1 MSPTH
6 TNGTVGLADL
16 ARGVAELVPDLP
28 LLIKEGPS
36 ILLRTPNSKESIG
49 TVFAKRAAQ
58 HPARDFLRFRGEGVS
73 YGEANAT
80 VNTYARVLLQRG
92 VKVGDV
98 VGVVMHNHPQMVLVM
113 LAIVK
118 VGATA
123 GLVNYNQRGA
133 VLAHSLK
140 ILDTGTVI
148 TDEEDLEAFESLDAA
163 DRPAD
168 GVLLTIDELA
178 EQARAVRDRDPRAT
192 DNPAVTA
199 TLPASTRAFY
209 VFTSGTTGL
218 PKASIMTH
226 YRWLKGMAGF
236 GATAVR
242 MRRDD
247 VMYCPL
253 PLYHNNAALV
263 ALGSVL
269 VSGATLAIGR
279 KFSAS
284 GFWDEAN
291 QNSATMFVYIGEIC
305 RYLLNQPAKPSDRSN
320 TIRVAVGNGMRP
332 EIWREFQQRF
342 GIDRIMEFY
351 AASETNIAFVNVF
364 NIEGTVGLCP
374 LPHAIVA
381 YDIDSAGPLRDTR
394 GRLQRVKRGEN
405 GLLLTKITRSAPFD
419 GYTDS
424 DAGEAKL
431 IRDGF
436 KDGDLWFNTGDV
448 VTHQGFDHIA
458 FVDRLGDTFRWKGEN
473 VATTEVEGALDESD
487 QVEGAIVYGIAIP
500 GADGKA
506 GMAAVKLAEGAEF
519 DGAAL
524 AKQLRGGLPGYAI
537 PLYVR
542 VVPSLEVTSTFK
554 SLKGELREQG
564 YADTGDDPLYVLV
577 GGTEGYVPAYD
588 EYPAAVAAAK
598 VPDLRSAP

>member
-1 MSPTH
+1 MSSPQK
-6 TNGTVGLADL
+6 NSIVGVGDL
-16 ARGVAELVPDLP
+16 AKGVRKIIPDLP

-36 ILLRTPNSKESIG
+36 ILLRSQSSKETIG
-49 TVFAKRAAQ
+49 TVFQKRAAQ
-58 HPARDFLRFRGEGVS
+58 YPARDFLRFHGEGIG

-80 VNTYARVLLQRG
+80 VNTYARVLLRRG

-133 VLAHSLK
+133 VLAHSLN
-140 ILDTGTVI
+140 ILDTGTIV
-148 TDEEDLEAFESLDAA
+148 TDEEDLEAFDSLDPA

-168 GVLLTIDELA
+168 GVLLTVEALA
-178 EQARAVRDRDPRAT
+178 QQAREIRAQDPQAT
-192 DNPAVTA
+192 ENLPVTA
-199 TLPASTRAFY
+199 TLPATTRAFY
-209 VFTSGTTGL
+209 VFTSGTTGM

-226 YRWLKGMAGF
+226 YRWLKGMSGF

-242 MRRDD
+242 MRPDD

-269 VSGATLAIGR
+269 VAGATLAIGR

-284 GFWDEAN
+284 KFWDEAN
-291 QNSATMFVYIGEIC
+291 ENSATMFIYIGEIC

-320 TIRVAVGNGMRP
+320 TIRVAAGNGMRP
-332 EIWREFQQRF
+332 EIWREFQERF

-364 NIEGTVGLCP
+364 DVEGTVGLCP
-374 LPHAIVA
+374 LPHAVVE
-381 YDIDSAGPLRDTR
+381 YDLDSAGPLRDSR
-394 GRLQRVKRGEN
+394 GRMKRVKRGQN
-405 GLLLTKITRSAPFD
+405 GLLLTKITKAAPFD
-419 GYTDS
+419 GYTDGKAN
-424 DAGEAKL
+424 DAKL

-436 KDGDLWFNTGDV
+436 KDGDVWFNTGDV
-448 VTHQGFDHIA
+448 VTNQGFSHIA

-473 VATTEVEGALDESD
+473 VATTEVEGALDEAD
-487 QVEGAIVYGIAIP
+487 QVEGAIVYGVAID

-506 GMAAVKLAEGAEF
+506 GMAAVKLAEGHDF

-524 AKQLRGGLPGYAI
+524 ARGLRNDLPGYAI
-537 PLYVR
+537 PLFVR

-554 SLKGELREQG
+554 SLKGELRKQG
-564 YADTGDDPLYVLV
+564 FADTGADPLYVFV
-577 GGTEGYVPAYD
+577 GGADGYVPAYD
-588 EYPAAVAAAK
+588 GYAADVAAAK
-598 VPDLRSAP
+598 VPDLRN

>member
-1 MSPTH
+1 MNSAHKNT
-6 TNGTVGLADL
+6 TVGLTDL
-16 ARGVAELVPDLP
+16 AKGLRLLVPDLP
-28 LLIKEGPS
+28 LLVKEGPS
-36 ILLRTPNSKESIG
+36 ILLRSQNSKQTIG
-49 TVFAKRAAQ
+49 SVFQKRAAQ
-58 HPARDFLRFRGEGVS
+58 NPSRDFLRFRGEGIS

-80 VNTYARVLLQRG
+80 VNTYARVLQQRG

-133 VLAHSLK
+133 VLAHSLG
-140 ILDTGTVI
+140 ILDTGTIV
-148 TDEEDLEAFESLDAA
+148 TDEEDLEAFDSLDDA
-163 DRPAD
+163 DKPAD
-168 GVLLTIDELA
+168 GVLLTVEDLA
-178 EQARAVRDRDPRAT
+178 KQARAVRTQDPSAIE
-192 DNPAVTA
+192 NPAVTS

-226 YRWLKGMAGF
+226 YRWLKGMSGF

-242 MRRDD
+242 MRGND

-284 GFWDEAN
+284 KFWDEAN
-291 QNSATMFVYIGEIC
+291 ENSATMFIYIGEIC

-320 TIRVAVGNGMRP
+320 TIRVAAGNGMRP
-332 EIWREFQQRF
+332 EIWSEFQERF
-342 GIDRIMEFY
+342 GIERIMEFY

-374 LPHAIVA
+374 LPHAVVE
-381 YDIDSAGPLRDTR
+381 YDIDTAGPLRDGA
-394 GRLQRVKRGEN
+394 GRLTRVKKGQN
-405 GLLLTKITRSAPFD
+405 GLLLTKITKAAPFD
-419 GYTDS
+419 GYTDGKAN
-424 DAGEAKL
+424 DAKL

-436 KDGDLWFNTGDV
+436 KDGDVWFNTGDV
-448 VTHQGFDHIA
+448 VTNQGFDHIA

-473 VATTEVEGALDESD
+473 VATTEVEGALDEAD
-487 QVEGAIVYGIAIP
+487 QVEGAIVYGVAIP

-506 GMAAVKLAEGAEF
+506 GMAAVKLAQDWDF
-519 DGAAL
+519 DGAVL
-524 AKQLRGGLPGYAI
+524 ATELRDRLPGYAI

-542 VVPSLEVTSTFK
+542 LVPSLEVTSTFK
-554 SLKGELREQG
+554 SLKGDLRKEG
-564 YADTGDDPLYVLV
+564 FESTGDDPLYVFV
-577 GGTEGYVPAYD
+577 GGADGYVPAY
-588 EYPAAVAAAK
+588 EGFAADVAAAK
-598 VPDLRSAP
+598 VPDLRN

>member
-1 MSPTH
+1 MSSTH
-6 TNGTVGLADL
+6 KNSTVGIADL
-16 ARGVAELVPDLP
+16 ARGVGKLVPDLP

-36 ILLRTPNSKESIG
+36 ILLRTPNSKETIG

-58 HPARDFLRFRGEGVS
+58 HPSRDFLRFQGEGIS

-133 VLAHSLK
+133 VLAHSLG
-140 ILDTGTVI
+140 ILDTGTIIVGA
-148 TDEEDLEAFESLDAA
+148 EDLEAFDSLDAA
-163 DRPAD
+163 DRPTD
-168 GVLLTIDELA
+168 GVILTVDRLA
-178 EQARAVRDRDPRAT
+178 EQARQARSEDPRAT
-192 DNPAVTA
+192 ENPAVTA

-209 VFTSGTTGL
+209 VFTSGTTGM

-279 KFSAS
+279 KFSATR
-284 GFWDEAN
+284 FWDEAN
-291 QNSATMFVYIGEIC
+291 ENSATMFIYIGEIC
-305 RYLLNQPAKPSDRSN
+305 RYLLNQPPKPSDRSN
-320 TIRVAVGNGMRP
+320 TIRVAAGNGMRP
-332 EIWREFQQRF
+332 EIWREFQERF
-342 GIDRIMEFY
+342 GIERIMEFY

-364 NIEGTVGLCP
+364 NIEATVGLCP
-374 LPHAIVA
+374 LPHAVVE
-381 YDIDSAGPLRDTR
+381 YDIDTAGPLRNAK
-394 GRLQRVKRGEN
+394 GRLQRVKKGQN
-405 GLLLTKITRSAPFD
+405 GLLLTKITKSAPFD
-419 GYTDS
+419 GYTDGK
-424 DAGEAKL
+424 AGDAKL

-436 KDGDLWFNTGDV
+436 KDGDVWFNTGDV
-448 VTHQGFDHIA
+448 VTNQGFDHIA

-473 VATTEVEGALDESD
+473 VATTEVEGALDEAD
-487 QVEGAIVYGIAIP
+487 QVEGAIVYGVAIP

-506 GMAAVKLAEGAEF
+506 GMAAVKLAEGREF

-524 AKQLRGGLPGYAI
+524 AAQLRNELPAYAI
-537 PLYVR
+537 PLYAR

-554 SLKGELREQG
+554 SLKGELRKQG
-564 YADTGDDPLYVLV
+564 FAETGDDPLYVFV
-577 GGTEGYVPAYD
+577 GGADGYVPAYD
-588 EYPAAVAAAK
+588 GYAADVAAAK
-598 VPDLRSAP
+598 VPDLRS

>member
-1 MSPTH
+1 MSASEKNSTI
-6 TNGTVGLADL
+6 GVGDL
-16 ARGVAELVPDLP
+16 AKGLGKIVPDLP

-36 ILLRTPNSKESIG
+36 VLLRTQKTKETVG
-49 TVFAKRAAQ
+49 TVFQKRAAQ
-58 HPARDFLRFRGEGVS
+58 HPSRDFLRFQGESIS

-140 ILDTGTVI
+140 ILDTGTIV
-148 TDEEDLEAFESLDAA
+148 TDQENLEAFDSVDRA

-168 GVLLTIDELA
+168 GVLLTLDALA
-178 EQARAVRDRDPRAT
+178 EQARAIRAEDPAAT
-192 DNPAVTA
+192 ENPEVTA

-209 VFTSGTTGL
+209 VFTSGTTGM

-226 YRWLKGMAGF
+226 YRWLKGMSGF

-242 MRRDD
+242 MRSDD

-284 GFWDEAN
+284 RFWEEAN
-291 QNSATMFVYIGEIC
+291 QNSATMFIYIGEIC
-305 RYLLNQPAKPSDRSN
+305 RYLMGRPASPDDRSN

-332 EIWREFQQRF
+332 EIWRDFQQRF
-342 GIDRIMEFY
+342 GVERIMEFY

-364 NIEGTVGLCP
+364 NVEATVGMCP
-374 LPHAIVA
+374 LPHAVVE
-381 YDIDSAGPLRDTR
+381 YDLDTAGPLRDER
-394 GRLQRVKRGEN
+394 GKIKKVGRGEN
-405 GLLLTKITRSAPFD
+405 GLLLSKVTRSAPFD
-419 GYTDS
+419 GYTDGKAN
-424 DAGEAKL
+424 DAKL
-431 IRDGF
+431 IRDAF
-436 KDGDLWFNTGDV
+436 KAGDVWLNTGDV
-448 VTHQGFDHIA
+448 VTNQGWWHIA

-473 VATTEVEGALDESD
+473 VATTEVEGAIGSSELVESS
-487 QVEGAIVYGIAIP
+487 IVYGVAVP

-506 GMAAVKLAEGAEF
+506 GMAAVTLAEGASF

-524 AKQLRGGLPGYAI
+524 AKTLREHLPGYAI

-542 VVPSLEVTSTFK
+542 VVPGLELTSTFK
-554 SLKGELREQG
+554 SLKGELRDQG
-564 YADTGDDPLYVLV
+564 FEETGDDPLYVFV
-577 GGTEGYVPAYD
+577 GGSEGYIPAYS
-588 EYPAAVAAAK
+588 EYPADVAAAK
-598 VPDLRSAP
+598 VPDLRN

>member
-1 MSPTH
+1 MSSTH
-6 TNGTVGLADL
+6 KNTTV
-16 ARGVAELVPDLP
+16 RVAELAKGVRKLVPDLP

-36 ILLRTPNSKESIG
+36 ILLRSQSSKETIG

-58 HPARDFLRFRGEGVS
+58 YPGRDFLRFHGEGIT
-73 YGEANAT
+73 YAEANAT

-133 VLAHSLK
+133 VLAHSLG
-140 ILDTGTVI
+140 ILETDTIIAGA
-148 TDEEDLEAFESLDAA
+148 EDLEAFESLDAA

-168 GVLLTIDELA
+168 GVVLTIDELA
-178 EQARAVRDRDPRAT
+178 AQAEQVRAADPRAT
-192 DNPAVTA
+192 ENPAVTA
-199 TLPASTRAFY
+199 TLPAGTRAFY
-209 VFTSGTTGL
+209 VFTSGTTGM

-226 YRWLKGMAGF
+226 YRWLKGMSGF
-236 GATAVR
+236 GGTAVR
-242 MRRDD
+242 MRGDD

-269 VSGATLAIGR
+269 ISGATLAVGR

-284 GFWDEAN
+284 RFWDEAN
-291 QNSATMFVYIGEIC
+291 ENSATMFIYIGEIC
-305 RYLLNQPAKPSDRSN
+305 RYLLNQPPKPTDRDN
-320 TIRVAVGNGMRP
+320 TIRVAAGNGMRP
-332 EIWREFQQRF
+332 EIWREFQERF

-364 NIEGTVGLCP
+364 DVEASVGLCP
-374 LPHAIVA
+374 LPHAVVE
-381 YDIDSAGPLRDTR
+381 YDIDTAGPKLDAR
-394 GRLQRVKRGEN
+394 GRLQRVRRGEN
-405 GLLLTKITRSAPFD
+405 GLLLTKITKAAPFD
-419 GYTDS
+419 GYTDGK
-424 DAGEAKL
+424 AGEAKL

-436 KDGDLWFNTGDV
+436 KDGDVWFNTGDV
-448 VTHQGFDHIA
+448 VTNQGFFHIA

-473 VATTEVEGALDESD
+473 VATTEVEGALDEAD
-487 QVEGAIVYGIAIP
+487 QVEGAIVYGVAIP

-506 GMAAVKLAEGAEF
+506 GMAAIKLAEGHDF
-519 DGAAL
+519 DGAVL
-524 AKQLRGGLPGYAI
+524 AKQLRGELPGYAI
-537 PLYVR
+537 PLFAR

-564 YADTGDDPLYVLV
+564 FEKTGDDPLYVFV
-577 GGTEGYVPAYD
+577 GGADGYVPAYD
-588 EYPAAVAAAK
+588 GFVADVAAAK
-598 VPDLRSAP
+598 VPDLRS

>member
-1 MSPTH
+1 MSSTH
-6 TNGTVGLADL
+6 KNTTVGIADL
-16 ARGVAELVPDLP
+16 ARGVGKLLPDLP

-36 ILLRTPNSKESIG
+36 ILLRTQTSKETIG
-49 TVFAKRAAQ
+49 TVFQKRAAQ
-58 HPARDFLRFRGEGVS
+58 HPARDFLRFHGEGIS
-73 YGEANAT
+73 YGGANAT
-80 VNTYARVLLQRG
+80 VNTYARVLEQRG

-98 VGVVMHNHPQMVLVM
+98 VGVVMHNHPQMVLAM

-133 VLAHSLK
+133 VLAHSLG
-140 ILDTGTVI
+140 ILETGTII
-148 TDEEDLEAFESLDAA
+148 TDEEDLEAFDSLDAA

-178 EQARAVRDRDPRAT
+178 RQARELRERDPRAT
-192 DNPAVTA
+192 ENLPVTA

-209 VFTSGTTGL
+209 VFTSGTTGM

-226 YRWLKGMAGF
+226 YRWLKGMSGF

-242 MRRDD
+242 MRGDD

-269 VSGATLAIGR
+269 VSGATLAVGR

-284 GFWDEAN
+284 NFWDEAN
-291 QNSATMFVYIGEIC
+291 ENAATMFIYIGEIC
-305 RYLLNQPAKPSDRSN
+305 RYLLNQPPKPSDKSN
-320 TIRVAVGNGMRP
+320 TIRVAAGNGMRP
-332 EIWREFQQRF
+332 EIWREFQERF

-364 NIEGTVGLCP
+364 DIEGTVGLCP
-374 LPHAIVA
+374 LPHAVVE
-381 YDIDSAGPLRDTR
+381 YDLDTAGPLRDSR
-394 GRLQRVKRGEN
+394 GRMKQVKRGQN
-405 GLLLTKITRSAPFD
+405 GLLLTKITKAAPFD
-419 GYTDS
+419 GYTDGK
-424 DAGEAKL
+424 AGDAKL

-436 KDGDLWFNTGDV
+436 KDGDVWFNTGDV
-448 VTHQGFDHIA
+448 VTKQGFDHIA

-473 VATTEVEGALDESD
+473 VATTEVEGALDEAE
-487 QVEGAIVYGIAIP
+487 QVEGSIVYGVAIP

-506 GMAAVKLAEGAEF
+506 GMAAVKLAEGHDF

-524 AKQLRGGLPGYAI
+524 AAVLRNELPAYAI
-537 PLYVR
+537 PLYAR

-554 SLKGELREQG
+554 SLKGELRKQG
-564 YADTGDDPLYVLV
+564 FAEAGEDPLYVFV
-577 GGTEGYVPAYD
+577 GGADGYVPAYD
-588 EYPAAVAAAK
+588 GYAADVAAAK
-598 VPDLRSAP
+598 VPDLRT

>member
-1 MSPTH
+1 VNSTH
-6 TNGTVGLADL
+6 KNTTVGVTDL
-16 ARGVAELVPDLP
+16 AKGIRLLMPDLP
-28 LLIKEGPS
+28 LLVKEGPS
-36 ILLRTPNSKESIG
+36 ILLRSQTSKETIG
-49 TVFAKRAAQ
+49 TVFQKRAAKN
-58 HPARDFLRFRGEGVS
+58 PSRDFLRFHSEGIS

-80 VNTYARVLLQRG
+80 INTYARVLQQRG

-133 VLAHSLK
+133 VLAHSLN
-140 ILDTGTVI
+140 ILETGTIV
-148 TDEEDLEAFESLDAA
+148 TDEEDLEAFDSLDDA
-163 DRPAD
+163 DKPAD
-168 GVLLTIDELA
+168 GVLLTVEDLA
-178 EQARAVRDRDPRAT
+178 KQAREARTQDPSAIE
-192 DNPAVTA
+192 NPAVTA

-226 YRWLKGMAGF
+226 YRWLKGMSGF

-242 MRRDD
+242 MRGDD

-284 GFWDEAN
+284 KFWDEAN
-291 QNSATMFVYIGEIC
+291 ENSATMFIYIGEIC
-305 RYLLNQPAKPSDRSN
+305 RYLLNQPAKPGDRSN
-320 TIRVAVGNGMRP
+320 TIRVAAGNGMRP
-332 EIWREFQQRF
+332 EIWNDFQQRF
-342 GIDRIMEFY
+342 GIQRIMEFY

-374 LPHAIVA
+374 LPHAVVE
-381 YDIDSAGPLRDTR
+381 YDIDTAGPLRNAK
-394 GRLQRVKRGEN
+394 GRLQRVKKGQN
-405 GLLLTKITRSAPFD
+405 GLLLTKITKAAPFD
-419 GYTDS
+419 GYTDGKAN
-424 DAGEAKL
+424 DAKL

-436 KDGDLWFNTGDV
+436 KDGDVWFNTGDV
-448 VTHQGFDHIA
+448 VTNQGFDHIA

-473 VATTEVEGALDESD
+473 VATTEVEGALDEAD
-487 QVEGAIVYGIAIP
+487 QVEGAIVYGVAIP

-506 GMAAVKLAEGAEF
+506 GMAAVKLAEGWDF
-519 DGAAL
+519 DGAVL
-524 AKQLRGGLPGYAI
+524 ATELRDRLPGYAI

-542 VVPSLEVTSTFK
+542 IVPSLEVTSTFK
-554 SLKGELREQG
+554 SLKGDLRKEG
-564 YADTGDDPLYVLV
+564 FADTGDDPLFVFV
-577 GGTEGYVPAYD
+577 GGADGYVPAYD
-588 EYPAAVAAAK
+588 GFAGDVAAAK
-598 VPDLRSAP
+598 VPDLRN

>member
-1 MSPTH
+1 MNSAHKNT
-6 TNGTVGLADL
+6 TVGLTDL
-16 ARGVAELVPDLP
+16 AKGIRLLVPDLP
-28 LLIKEGPS
+28 LLVKEGPS
-36 ILLRTPNSKESIG
+36 ILLRSQNSKETIG
-49 TVFAKRAAQ
+49 TVFQKRAAKN
-58 HPARDFLRFRGEGVS
+58 PSRDFLRFHGEGIS

-80 VNTYARVLLQRG
+80 VNTYARVLQQRG

-123 GLVNYNQRGA
+123 GLVNYNQRGS
-133 VLAHSLK
+133 VLAHSLN
-140 ILDTGTVI
+140 ILDTGTIV
-148 TDEEDLEAFESLDAA
+148 TDEEDLEAFDSLDAA
-163 DRPAD
+163 DKPAD
-168 GVLLTIDELA
+168 GVLLTVEDLA
-178 EQARAVRDRDPRAT
+178 KQAREVRTQDPSAIE
-192 DNPAVTA
+192 NPAVTA

-209 VFTSGTTGL
+209 VFTSGTTGM

-226 YRWLKGMAGF
+226 YRWLKGMSGF

-242 MRRDD
+242 MRGDD

-269 VSGATLAIGR
+269 VSGATLAVGR

-284 GFWDEAN
+284 KFWDEAN
-291 QNSATMFVYIGEIC
+291 ENSATMFIYIGEIC

-320 TIRVAVGNGMRP
+320 TIRVAAGNGMRP
-332 EIWREFQQRF
+332 EIWSEFQERF
-342 GIDRIMEFY
+342 GIERIMEFY

-374 LPHAIVA
+374 LPHAVVE
-381 YDIDSAGPLRDTR
+381 YDIDTAGPLRDAK
-394 GRLQRVKRGEN
+394 GRLTRVKKGQN
-405 GLLLTKITRSAPFD
+405 GLLLTKITKSAPFD
-419 GYTDS
+419 GYTDGKAN
-424 DAGEAKL
+424 DAKL

-436 KDGDLWFNTGDV
+436 KDGDVWFNTGDV
-448 VTHQGFDHIA
+448 VTNQGFDHIA

-473 VATTEVEGALDESD
+473 VATTEVEGALDEAD

-506 GMAAVKLAEGAEF
+506 GMAAVKLAQGWDF
-519 DGAAL
+519 DGGVL
-524 AKQLRGGLPGYAI
+524 ATELRDRLPGYAI

-542 VVPSLEVTSTFK
+542 LVPSLEVTSTFK
-554 SLKGELREQG
+554 SLKGDLRKEG
-564 YADTGDDPLYVLV
+564 FADTGDDPLYVFV
-577 GGTEGYVPAYD
+577 GGADGYVPAYD
-588 EYPAAVAAAK
+588 GYADDVAAAK
-598 VPDLRSAP
+598 VPDLRN